1 MNPYDDFDEYLRLAE
16 VPTIRFV
23 ISNTTEAGI
32 AFDDTC
38 KLHDRPASSYPGKLV
53 QLLWHRFCT
62 FGGDPSKGLIIMPC
76 ELIFLNGHHL
86 RECIDRYVEL
96 WRDDFGE
103 RYEAFRQWVATCCH
117 VCATLVD
124 RIVPGFPRREIADI
138 QERLGYEDNMVVQGE
153 AFHLWVIETAP
164 GLPIEQLEREFPA
177 TKAGLN
183 VVFTHNEAPY
193 HERKVT
199 LLNGPHTVL
208 APVAFLSGINI
219 VRDACKHPVV
229 GRFVDRVMNHE
240 LMSTL
245 NLPEAEL
252 RQFAA
257 DVMERFLNPF
267 VDHQVTS
274 IMLNSFPKFQTRDL
288 PGLKTYLER
297 RGELPKGI
305 VLGLAAITTYY
316 RGGTRSDGVAI
327 SPNDDQRILDLL
339 TALWQTGD
347 MRKIAEGV
355 LGADELIWHE
365 HGNLNDIP
373 GLTDMLTSM
382 LEKIQRQGM
391 LATVEELL
399 EE

>member
-1 MNPYDDFDEYLRLAE
+1 
-16 VPTIRFV
+16 
-23 ISNTTEAGI
+23 
-32 AFDDTC
+32 
-38 KLHDRPASSYPGKLV
+38 
-53 QLLWHRFCT
+53 
-62 FGGDPSKGLIIMPC
+62 
-76 ELIFLNGHHL
+76 
-86 RECIDRYVEL
+86 
-96 WRDDFGE
+96 
-103 RYEAFRQWVATCCH
+103 
-117 VCATLVD
+117 
-124 RIVPGFPRREIADI
+124 
-138 QERLGYEDNMVVQGE
+138 
-153 AFHLWVIETAP
+153 
-164 GLPIEQLEREFPA
+164 LEREFPA
-177 TKAGLN
+177 TKAGLH

-208 APVAFLSGINI
+208 APVAFLSGVNI

-339 TALWQTGD
+339 TRLWQTGD

-355 LGADELIWHE
+355 LAADELIWHE

-373 GLTDMLTSM
+373 GLTDMLTAM
-382 LEKIQRQGM
+382 LEKIQLQGM